1 MGIGSQIFGGYSK
14 DEVDENIK
22 KLKDEKKEILL
33 ELRAAQEKVIAL
45 ERHLTETQKVM
56 NGLQEEVEENKAL
69 FDKEEGK
76 LTDFDRSNLLFD
88 YRKLV
93 MKAKNL
99 ANKDKNVNGKMAEL
113 EEENIHLRKQINDL
127 VVNLEEKRGLEE
139 FVEKLSN
146 SLLEGNENENIEDLV
161 HKLKDKV
168 QSSLEL
174 EKQTKKQAQ
183 IIEKLERELEGTK
196 ASNKDVTDQYHSLS
210 NELTGVLLKNKE
222 LINKVEELKVE
233 VNSLESLK
241 DKLTKNR
248 ENLTE
253 ELKNLND
260 KINQDQ
266 VIILELQERAN
277 VLLQSN
283 QALEF
288 EIAENKAYKVKIG
301 DVFQKVVNISATIEE
316 KVEEEAKRLI
326 QKRVEEFFGNKS
338 LYSGFDSSAEV
349 AVANEEQLII
359 DETLALEDKEDRKK
373 EDLGEEDPVEKIEEE
388 SAENTES
395 AF

>member
-33 ELRAAQEKVIAL
+33 ELRASQEKIIAL
-45 ERHLTETQKVM
+45 ERQFAETQKVM

-88 YRKLV
+88 YRKLI

-99 ANKDKNVNGKMAEL
+99 ANKDKNMNGKMAEL
-113 EEENIHLRKQINDL
+113 EEGNIHLRKQINDL
-127 VVNLEEKRGLEE
+127 VASLEEKRGLEE

-146 SLLEGNENENIEDLV
+146 SLLEGNENENIEDLIDN
-161 HKLKDKV
+161 LKDKV

-174 EKQTKKQAQ
+174 EKQTQKQAQ
-183 IIEKLERELEGTK
+183 MINKLERDLDGTK
-196 ASNKDVTDQYHSLS
+196 ASNKDLTDQYHSLS

-222 LINKVEELKVE
+222 LINKAEELKVE

-241 DKLTKNR
+241 DKLTTNR
-248 ENLTE
+248 ANLTE
-253 ELKNLND
+253 ELKNLNT

-266 VIILELQERAN
+266 ASILELQERVE

-283 QALEF
+283 QALEL
-288 EIAENKAYKVKIG
+288 EIAENTAYKVKIG
-301 DVFQKVVNISATIEE
+301 DVFQKVVNISATIED

-326 QKRVEEFFGNKS
+326 QKRVEDFFSNRS
-338 LYSGFDSSAEV
+338 LYSGFENSAEV

-359 DETLALEDKEDRKK
+359 EETLALEEKENQRK
-373 EDLGEEDPVEKIEEE
+373 EVLEEE
-388 SAENTES
+388 LAEKTEEEVAENTEG
-395 AF
+395 AL